1 MAGKGG
7 KTIGAGRKPLS
18 TRVERGQVLE
28 AIIAKDPI
36 LIAKAT
42 ELAEQGDQVMLRWC
56 LEHLTGKAL
65 HPSEVNNIESRNK
78 LIDAQRLGIVV
89 NTELGK
95 HKLLE
100 AQRSEALLDLIQR
113 KAPHLYQEVLAV
125 LVGQPTARSG
135 DKAIS
140 LVWDDGPNPDQ
151 APDASPAPAG
161 DSEQPPPI

>member
-7 KTIGAGRKPLS
+7 KTLGAGRKPLS
-18 TRVERGQVLE
+18 TREERGHVLA
-28 AIIAKDPI
+28 AIIAKAPI

-42 ELAEQGDQVMLRWC
+42 ELAESGDQVMLRWC

-65 HPSEVNNIESRNK
+65 HPSEIDNIESRNK
-78 LIDAQRLGIVV
+78 LTDAQRLSIVA
-89 NTELGK
+89 NTELTK

-125 LVGQPTARSG
+125 LVGTATKSSTES
-135 DKAIS
+135 AIS
-140 LVWDDGPNPDQ
+140 LEWSDAQSDEDKP
-151 APDASPAPAG
+151 AEASPAPA
-161 DSEQPPPI
+161 